1 MNSTTDKKNDL
12 SRYLKSGIRAAAVIN
27 FGPNDSIPV
36 NGIYIGCKQEQYLII
51 ELSQK
56 SVESL
61 TLRKLNNVD
70 IVVRA
75 VTDTELG
82 HIVAFKTSILSS
94 ISKPAHLLF
103 LRPPTNYA
111 SKPIREHERY
121 KIDLECQ
128 VHFGTL
134 LFDATILDFS
144 VSGCGLYF
152 SEQSDIENG
161 IKLKVQSALS
171 AHLPDELVYQVVSKK
186 KHNKGWLIGVQFK
199 EPVEMN
205 ENLKKELLEQA
216 FLSGSL

>member
-1 MNSTTDKKNDL
+1 MNSPTEKKGDL
-12 SRYLKSGIRAAAVIN
+12 NRYLKSGIRTAAVIN

-36 NGIYIGCKQEQYLII
+36 NGVYVGYKQDQYLII

-103 LRPPTNYA
+103 LRAPTNYA

-134 LFDATILDFS
+134 TFDATILDFS
-144 VSGCGLYF
+144 LSGCGLYF
-152 SEQSDIENG
+152 SEQSDIDNG
-161 IKLKVQSALS
+161 TKLKVQSTLS
-171 AHLPDELVYQVVSKK
+171 ENLPEELVYQVVNKK

-199 EPVEMN
+199 EPIEMN
-205 ENLKKELLEQA
+205 DNLKKELLEQA

>member
-1 MNSTTDKKNDL
+1 M
-12 SRYLKSGIRAAAVIN
+12 
-27 FGPNDSIPV
+27 
-36 NGIYIGCKQEQYLII
+36 
-51 ELSQK
+51 
-56 SVESL
+56 
-61 TLRKLNNVD
+61 
-70 IVVRA
+70 
-75 VTDTELG
+75 
-82 HIVAFKTSILSS
+82 
-94 ISKPAHLLF
+94 
-103 LRPPTNYA
+103 
-111 SKPIREHERY
+111 PI
-121 KIDLECQ
+121 
-128 VHFGTL
+128 HFGTL